1 MLLSHNGD
9 YQFFDIG
16 TKIYSCYAVTYK
28 DKAVMI
34 DAGPL
39 SEREAIE
46 KLRDAFRPD
55 PNREDKTLFEKE
67 SEAIEKNL
75 EKDFLFDF
83 DAIFLT
89 HVHGDTAGNA
99 EYFSM
104 LYNCPVYCMKDALLS
119 LQRGVCKRPAKD
131 HPYIKKAGPAGSV
144 VPKLPAFV
152 PFEPCQNA
160 QPLTRQ
166 VAEEY
171 LGKDVQLLM
180 TPGHCEDSISLRIGD
195 TALIGDAAQFNK
207 RVLAPVFVDNEAQLA
222 RTWETLIGLSCKQ
235 YLSAHGRPFSFEEWL
250 KNK

>member
-39 SEREAIE
+39 SER
-46 KLRDAFRPD
+46 
-55 PNREDKTLFEKE
+55 
-67 SEAIEKNL
+67 EAIEKNL

-235 YLSAHGRPFSFEEWL
+235 YLSAHGRPFSFEELL

>member
-39 SEREAIE
+39 SER
-46 KLRDAFRPD
+46 
-55 PNREDKTLFEKE
+55 
-67 SEAIEKNL
+67 EAIEKNL

-131 HPYIKKAGPAGSV
+131 HPYIKKAGGILRERCPASHDTR
-144 VPKLPAFV
+144 PLRRFDLP
-152 PFEPCQNA
+152 
-160 QPLTRQ
+160 
-166 VAEEY
+166 
-171 LGKDVQLLM
+171 
-180 TPGHCEDSISLRIGD
+180 
-195 TALIGDAAQFNK
+195 
-207 RVLAPVFVDNEAQLA
+207 
-222 RTWETLIGLSCKQ
+222 
-235 YLSAHGRPFSFEEWL
+235 
-250 KNK
+250 